1 MTKGVCP
8 LNLSLT
14 ILLECQQH
22 LVRAFTAPDQASSD
36 VQRFAT
42 LCRASIAEYT
52 TPSAVTIYFITP
64 PSGARGGLK
73 ENGQNPDS
81 GSKNSENQNNDAVS

>member
-1 MTKGVCP
+1 MQYYIYRYRHVFCEVLHSRIELKLSE
-8 LNLSLT
+8 LNYWK
-14 ILLECQQH
+14 I
-22 LVRAFTAPDQASSD
+22 
-36 VQRFAT
+36 
-42 LCRASIAEYT
+42 
-52 TPSAVTIYFITP
+52 ITP

>member
-8 LNLSLT
+8 LNLSLNVNN
-14 ILLECQQH
+14 ILSEH
-22 LVRAFTAPDQASSD
+22 FTAPDQASSD

-52 TPSAVTIYFITP
+52 TPSAVTIYFILY
-64 PSGARGGLK
+64 LK
-73 ENGQNPDS
+73 IKEFA
-81 GSKNSENQNNDAVS
+81 KFMSEHFIHE

>member
-1 MTKGVCP
+1 MNHFPKLIPPFWTFQFGV
-8 LNLSLT
+8 LFL
-14 ILLECQQH
+14 
-22 LVRAFTAPDQASSD
+22 
-36 VQRFAT
+36 
-42 LCRASIAEYT
+42 
-52 TPSAVTIYFITP
+52 TP

>member
-1 MTKGVCP
+1 MKSLTDQVSP
-8 LNLSLT
+8 LCLPPNLSFVVPSSLSVYC
-14 ILLECQQH
+14 IFYFSAFVQFSNLDVKLKEIFRDLE
-22 LVRAFTAPDQASSD
+22 LKYF
-36 VQRFAT
+36 
-42 LCRASIAEYT
+42 
-52 TPSAVTIYFITP
+52 FITP